1 MASGKFFSALR
12 NAFSR
17 AVHFESADDRARKGE
32 VADAIL
38 EYSLKHVENADIDYA
53 MRLKRVLM
61 STRTRH
67 LDVLLEKNVAVVIDR
82 RLSRVKPEGN
92 EDYITGAFYDRADGR
107 VATLWDDSGAKGG
120 LFFGSETEHFGPV
133 MLEKLAAELQ
143 AGKRGDLFAARYVY
157 GDPVTMTVAVVTKWV
172 QPHETGR
179 VMERYPALK
188 TPPSKPLPR
197 PKF

>member
-1 MASGKFFSALR
+1 MAPGKILSALR

-17 AVHFESADDRARKGE
+17 AVHFESADDRARKGP
-32 VADAIL
+32 VTDAIL
-38 EYSLKHVENADIDYA
+38 EHSLKHVENADIEYA

-82 RLSRVKPEGN
+82 RLPGVKPEAN
-92 EDYITGAFYDRADGR
+92 EDQITGAFYDRADGR
-107 VATLWDDSGAKGG
+107 VATLWDDHGAKGG
-120 LFFGSETEHFGPV
+120 IFFGSEAAHFGPV
-133 MLEKLAAELQ
+133 MLEKLATELQ
-143 AGKRGDLFAARYVY
+143 AGRKGDLYAARYVY
-157 GDPVTMTVAVVTKWV
+157 GDPVTMSVAVITKWV
-172 QPHETGR
+172 QPHETGK

-188 TPPSKPLPR
+188 TPPSKPLPK